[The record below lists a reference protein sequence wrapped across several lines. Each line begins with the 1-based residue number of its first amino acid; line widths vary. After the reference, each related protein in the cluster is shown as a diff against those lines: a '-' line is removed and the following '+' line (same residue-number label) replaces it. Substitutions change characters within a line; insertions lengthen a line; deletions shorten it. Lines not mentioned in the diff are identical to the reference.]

1 MTLIR
6 FNPVKDLLNMEREFD
21 RLFKTFGS
29 RFGIADKQVE
39 NSDYDNAVWMPVT
52 DIYEDNNSFKLKL
65 DLPGLS
71 KKDVKIT
78 YTNGQLSISGE
89 RKQEKENDN
98 GKYHRIERVYGNFF
112 RTFSLP
118 NKIKENEI
126 DAEFKDGQ
134 LLITIPKAEEAK
146 PKELEIKV
154 K

>member
-1 MTLIR
+1 MTLVR
-6 FNPVKDLLNMEREFD
+6 FNPVRDLLNIEREFD
-21 RLFKTFGS
+21 RLFKTFENKF
-29 RFGIADKQVE
+29 RLTDKQVE

-52 DIYEDNNSFKLKL
+52 DIYEDKDNYKLKL

-71 KKDVKIT
+71 KNDVKIT

-89 RKQEKENDN
+89 RKQEKENDS

-118 NKIKENEI
+118 HKIKESDI